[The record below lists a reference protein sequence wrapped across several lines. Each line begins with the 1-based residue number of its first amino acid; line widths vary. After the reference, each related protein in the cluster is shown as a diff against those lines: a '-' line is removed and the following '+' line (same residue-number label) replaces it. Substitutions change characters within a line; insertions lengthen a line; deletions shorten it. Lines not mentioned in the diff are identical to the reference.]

1 LSGGA
6 FIQTEAAINPGNSGG
21 ALVTLDGRLIGV
33 NTAIVSRGG
42 GSIGIGFAIP
52 ANLVKVVVAEMVAG
66 GRAVRPWVG
75 VSLQPVTADIARS
88 LGLDRPL
95 GVLVKGLHTSGPA
108 KAAGLRVGDVLVA
121 VDGHDIYDRDGFD
134 FRLRTRGI
142 DDAAVFSVLDGDGRR
157 DVTVALIRPPQD
169 PPADVRRL
177 DGRHPLSGA
186 TVANLSPALADE
198 LGLARD
204 ATGVLVLQVENR
216 TPAHRIG
223 LRVGD
228 IVLSLAGVDIDLTE
242 TLADVLERRRS
253 EWTLA
258 IRRNG
263 EVLRVTV
270 SG

>member
-1 LSGGA
+1 M
-6 FIQTEAAINPGNSGG
+6 
-21 ALVTLDGRLIGV
+21 LD
-33 NTAIVSRGG
+33 
-42 GSIGIGFAIP
+42 
-52 ANLVKVVVAEMVAG
+52 
-66 GRAVRPWVG
+66 
-75 VSLQPVTADIARS
+75 D
-88 LGLDRPL
+88 PL
-95 GVLVKGLHTSGPA
+95 A
-108 KAAGLRVGDVLVA
+108 A
-121 VDGHDIYDRDGFD
+121 VDGHDIFDRDGFD

-142 DDAAVFSVLDGDGRR
+142 GDAAIFSLLDGEGRR
-157 DVTVALIRPPQD
+157 DVAVALIRPPQD

-177 DGRHPLSGA
+177 AGRHPLAGT

-204 ATGVLVLQVENR
+204 ATGVLVLKVER
-216 TPAHRIG
+216 GPAARIG

-228 IVLSLAGVDIDLTE
+228 VVLTVAGVDIDLTE